1 MARLYMQELRVVPSM
16 SDYRLNMSDHGSVL
30 LNILE
35 NTWINCSAYP
45 RFLNMPWYICNNIII
60 IVTNIITLEMLSARF
75 AQPGALP
82 PCYIFLARVRTWE
95 NES

>member
-35 NTWINCSAYP
+35 NT
-45 RFLNMPWYICNNIII
+45 
-60 IVTNIITLEMLSARF
+60 
-75 AQPGALP
+75 
-82 PCYIFLARVRTWE
+82 
-95 NES
+95 